1 MFVKSWVSF
10 YEFCGTLENAAS
22 LGQGRGILNEGISM
36 RILIVVFSLLMSI
49 SLAGAQ
55 TLKPGDSLNISVL
68 QDPKLDRT
76 VVVEPSGQI
85 SFPLAGHIQASG
97 LTPQALENILK
108 AKLKSNYRD
117 DNLDVTVAMA
127 VVGKPDE
134 PQDDLKPKVFIT
146 GEIVRPGS
154 YVVRQKT
161 TLMQAIA
168 LAGGLSPYAAKRRI
182 QVRRRG
188 GPGEDIFMF
197 DYRAYEAGQDLEG
210 NITLRAGDV
219 IMVPERGLFE

>member
-1 MFVKSWVSF
+1 MWGLVGDIGATPV
-10 YEFCGTLENAAS
+10 
-22 LGQGRGILNEGISM
+22 RGKIM
-36 RILIVVFSLLMSI
+36 RILLVLICLCFTASV
-49 SLAGAQ
+49 AGAQ
-55 TLKPGDSLNISVL
+55 TLKVGDTLGISVM
-68 QDPKLDRT
+68 QDSKLDRT
-76 VVVEPSGQI
+76 VVIDPSGQI
-85 SFPLAGHIQASG
+85 AVPLAGHIRASG

-108 AKLKSNYRD
+108 SRLKDNYKD
-117 DNLDVTVAMA
+117 ESLDVTVALLNSA
-127 VVGKPDE
+127 KDIPE
-134 PQDDLKPKVFIT
+134 EDLKPKIFIT
-146 GEIVRPGS
+146 GEILKPGS

-197 DYRAYEAGQDLEG
+197 DYRAYEAGNDLEG
-210 NITLRAGDV
+210 NITLHAGDV